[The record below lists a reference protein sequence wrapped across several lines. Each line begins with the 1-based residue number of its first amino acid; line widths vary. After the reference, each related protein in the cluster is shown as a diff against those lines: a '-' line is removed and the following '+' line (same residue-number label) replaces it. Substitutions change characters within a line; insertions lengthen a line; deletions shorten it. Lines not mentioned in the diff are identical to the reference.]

1 MNTAFLLMAQ
11 YQGKPII
18 PVSDVCRDF
27 FSHLTTEKFLRKV
40 GAGEIIL
47 PLVRMEASQK
57 AAKGV
62 HLNDLASY
70 LDARHEKAVKECQQL
85 NGR

>member
-11 YQGKPII
+11 YAGKPII
-18 PVSDVCRDF
+18 PVADVCRDF

-40 GAGEIIL
+40 GAGEIVI
-47 PLVRMEASQK
+47 PLVHMELSQK

-70 LDARHEKAVKECQQL
+70 LDAQHQRAVKECQQL